1 MDNKMDSKMKRE
13 LILDN
18 YQNAANRGIPNDKE
32 YEIVNSRN
40 ESCVDNINVAAKIKD
55 RKLEDV
61 KFDGEACAIC
71 TSCTSVMTKEL
82 KGKTVEE
89 ANVIIDNFERMINER
104 PYDEKLL
111 GELNI
116 YNEVYKQPSRKKCAL
131 LPFKSMK
138 KILEDE

>member
-18 YQNAANRGIPNDKE
+18 YQNAANRGIPDDKE